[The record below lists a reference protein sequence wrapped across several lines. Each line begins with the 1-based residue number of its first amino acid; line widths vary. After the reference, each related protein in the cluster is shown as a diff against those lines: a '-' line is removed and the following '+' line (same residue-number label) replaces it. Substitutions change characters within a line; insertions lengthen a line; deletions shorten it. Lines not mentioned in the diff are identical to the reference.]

1 MCLDVNF
8 FFKVV
13 LSKLWES
20 FENSVSSSLL
30 RDPSLLSSDSAASLL
45 LASRPLKVLTD
56 WNLVSIHYI
65 PYFLFLSLIFFI
77 LLHYH
82 LEELLTLVFW
92 LMNLCSLTVCIMLF
106 RGTAEIFICMN
117 RFFVFMLFF
126 ILARS
131 SFISKGSTCHFLTRC
146 NLIVP
151 LTAFPWVNIFPLAGV
166 ASSPTARQFRILLSP
181 LYMKNPAV
189 LSCRLLR
196 DGRGP
201 GGSCGPSFS
210 ERLPKALMPWLHHLG
225 SLPFTPPSWVSL
237 NMQDTVQCL
246 DLSFSTLQMVSLAA
260 WPRRVPG
267 V

>member
-131 SFISKGSTCHFLTRC
+131 SFIS
-146 NLIVP
+146 
-151 LTAFPWVNIFPLAGV
+151 
-166 ASSPTARQFRILLSP
+166 
-181 LYMKNPAV
+181 
-189 LSCRLLR
+189 
-196 DGRGP
+196 
-201 GGSCGPSFS
+201 
-210 ERLPKALMPWLHHLG
+210 
-225 SLPFTPPSWVSL
+225 
-237 NMQDTVQCL
+237 
-246 DLSFSTLQMVSLAA
+246 
-260 WPRRVPG
+260 
-267 V
+267 